1 MKSIKA
7 KLSNVY
13 SAWSIVW
20 FFCVSVIAYAVI
32 SVGCQL
38 IYLGISKL
46 TGIGDRYVEIV
57 ELVIYIFSIAALLLL
72 NKKIMKSTLFFNNW
86 HFSLDVWFVA
96 VLFIIA
102 AMWYLT
108 TFDFKINVDS
118 LTEIIMDLGAGT
130 FEEIWFRGIL
140 LYALVR
146 ILKNHKYGILLAL
159 IISAVVFGSVHL
171 LNSGASTKELM
182 LNALS
187 AGAGGLLL
195 GSVYLKSKNLIL
207 PMFLHFIQ
215 DFSLAFFK
223 PTFINQTTFTAT
235 ILQVVLYLIAAL
247 ILIRNL
253 EPQKWLD
260 SEVI

>member
-1 MKSIKA
+1 
-7 KLSNVY
+7 
-13 SAWSIVW
+13 
-20 FFCVSVIAYAVI
+20 
-32 SVGCQL
+32 
-38 IYLGISKL
+38 
-46 TGIGDRYVEIV
+46 
-57 ELVIYIFSIAALLLL
+57 
-72 NKKIMKSTLFFNNW
+72 
-86 HFSLDVWFVA
+86 
-96 VLFIIA
+96 
-102 AMWYLT
+102 
-108 TFDFKINVDS
+108 
-118 LTEIIMDLGAGT
+118 MDLGAGT

-159 IISAVVFGSVHL
+159 IIIAVVFGSVHL
-171 LNSGASTKELM
+171 LNSGVSTKELM

-195 GSVYLKSKNLIL
+195 GSVYLKSKNLVL
-207 PMFLHFIQ
+207 PMFLYFIQ

-223 PTFINQTTFTAT
+223 PTFINQTTFTVT

-247 ILIRNL
+247 ILIRNI